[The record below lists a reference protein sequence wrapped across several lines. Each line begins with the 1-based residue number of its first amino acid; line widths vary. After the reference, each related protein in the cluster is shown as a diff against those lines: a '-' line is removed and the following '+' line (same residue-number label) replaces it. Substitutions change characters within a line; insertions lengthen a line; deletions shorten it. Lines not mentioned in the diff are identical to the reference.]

1 MKKKSIFGCL
11 AIICL
16 LLVLIP
22 PVLTRA
28 EKHSLITWE
37 KKSKNVVS
45 MYLELQEKEAFEEI
59 KAFSLTL
66 NFDSKE
72 DLSEEPVFK
81 FGSDFKGEK
90 VSVHEERYNEEDQTM
105 KLYVAGRDTVLEKGE
120 KVLLGTITIKSDEN
134 VTISV
139 DENNFQIVDR
149 FHEKGMITEFGDF
162 EPYEMILKKEEETT
176 VPETTVPETTVPE
189 TTDPETMIP
198 PSYEDSEDEE
208 EVYEYEVQPQK
219 EEAPEP
225 NGQWMQNE
233 KGWWFAP
240 LDGTY
245 PADSW
250 YECSSNGFK
259 AWYYFNAEGYMNSG
273 WFTDRDG
280 NTYFLHDQNDSR
292 AGSMYTGW
300 NWINGKCYYFQDTL
314 APNRPVGSMIKNG
327 MTPDGYMVNEN
338 GEWIIDGNV
347 QVKQ

>member
-72 DLSEEPVFK
+72 DLSKEPVFK

-139 DENNFQIVDR
+139 DENDFQIVDR

-176 VPETTVPETTVPE
+176 NPETEA
-189 TTDPETMIP
+189 P
-198 PSYEDSEDEE
+198 PSYNDSSDEDEE
-208 EVYEYEVQPQK
+208 EIYEYEVQPQK

-233 KGWWFAP
+233 KGWWFEA
-240 LDGTY
+240 LDGSY

-250 YECSSNGFK
+250 YECSWNGFK

-300 NWINGKCYYFQDTL
+300 NWINGKCYYFQDTP
-314 APNRPVGSMIKNG
+314 APNRPVGSMIKNE

>member
-139 DENNFQIVDR
+139 DENDFQIVDR

-162 EPYEMILKKEEETT
+162 EPYEMILKKRKK
-176 VPETTVPETTVPE
+176 
-189 TTDPETMIP
+189 P
-198 PSYEDSEDEE
+198 PFRK
-208 EVYEYEVQPQK
+208 QLFLK
-219 EEAPEP
+219 
-225 NGQWMQNE
+225 
-233 KGWWFAP
+233 
-240 LDGTY
+240 L
-245 PADSW
+245 
-250 YECSSNGFK
+250 
-259 AWYYFNAEGYMNSG
+259 
-273 WFTDRDG
+273 R
-280 NTYFLHDQNDSR
+280 FLHLMRTARMRKRFMSMKSSLKRRRLLSRTVSGCRTKR
-292 AGSMYTGW
+292 AG
-300 NWINGKCYYFQDTL
+300 
-314 APNRPVGSMIKNG
+314 GSLL
-327 MTPDGYMVNEN
+327 
-338 GEWIIDGNV
+338 
-347 QVKQ
+347 

>member
-1 MKKKSIFGCL
+1 MGKEEQKC
-11 AIICL
+11 
-16 LLVLIP
+16 
-22 PVLTRA
+22 
-28 EKHSLITWE
+28 
-37 KKSKNVVS
+37 SKYVS
-45 MYLELQEKEAFEEI
+45 GASGKG
-59 KAFSLTL
+59 SVRG

-139 DENNFQIVDR
+139 DENDFQIVDR

-189 TTDPETMIP
+189 TTVPETTIP
-198 PSYEDSEDEE
+198 P
-208 EVYEYEVQPQK
+208 
-219 EEAPEP
+219 
-225 NGQWMQNE
+225 
-233 KGWWFAP
+233 
-240 LDGTY
+240 Y

-300 NWINGKCYYFQDTL
+300 NWINGKCYYFQDTP

>member
-11 AIICL
+11 AAVCL
-16 LLVLIP
+16 LLALIP
-22 PVLTRA
+22 PVLTQA

-37 KKSKNVVS
+37 KKKKNVVS
-45 MYLELQEKEAFEEI
+45 MYLELQEKEVLEDI
-59 KAFSLTL
+59 RAFSLTL
-66 NFDSKE
+66 NFDSQE
-72 DLSEEPVFK
+72 ELSEEPVFK
-81 FGSDFKGEK
+81 FESDFKRGGA
-90 VSVHEERYNEEDQTM
+90 SVCEERYDDETQTM
-105 KLYVAGRDTVLEKGE
+105 KLYVAGRDTVLEKG
-120 KVLLGTITIKSDEN
+120 KRVLLGTITMKSDEN

-139 DENNFQIVDR
+139 DENDFQIVDR
-149 FHEKGMITEFGDF
+149 FHEKGLITEFGDY

-176 VPETTVPETTVPE
+176 VPETTVP
-189 TTDPETMIP
+189 
-198 PSYEDSEDEE
+198 PSYEDSDDEDEE
-208 EVYEYEVQPQK
+208 EIYEYKARPQK

-233 KGWWFAP
+233 KGWWFAA

-300 NWINGKCYYFQDTL
+300 NWINGKCYYFQNTPD
-314 APNRPVGSMIKNG
+314 PNRPVGSMIKNG

>member
-139 DENNFQIVDR
+139 DENDFQIVDR

-198 PSYEDSEDEE
+198 PCRRPLWTRTSTVSAATSRPLLRSARRSQQRLWKRASPRSFST
-208 EVYEYEVQPQK
+208 VAVTFIMAVLRPWLM
-219 EEAPEP
+219 APV
-225 NGQWMQNE
+225 
-233 KGWWFAP
+233 
-240 LDGTY
+240 
-245 PADSW
+245 
-250 YECSSNGFK
+250 
-259 AWYYFNAEGYMNSG
+259 
-273 WFTDRDG
+273 
-280 NTYFLHDQNDSR
+280 R
-292 AGSMYTGW
+292 A
-300 NWINGKCYYFQDTL
+300 
-314 APNRPVGSMIKNG
+314 A
-327 MTPDGYMVNEN
+327 
-338 GEWIIDGNV
+338 
-347 QVKQ
+347 

>member
-139 DENNFQIVDR
+139 DENDFQIVDR

-162 EPYEMILKKEEETT
+162 EPYEMILKKRKK
-176 VPETTVPETTVPE
+176 
-189 TTDPETMIP
+189 
-198 PSYEDSEDEE
+198 
-208 EVYEYEVQPQK
+208 QPFQK
-219 EEAPEP
+219 LPFRK
-225 NGQWMQNE
+225 QLFR
-233 KGWWFAP
+233 K
-240 LDGTY
+240 L
-245 PADSW
+245 
-250 YECSSNGFK
+250 
-259 AWYYFNAEGYMNSG
+259 
-273 WFTDRDG
+273 R
-280 NTYFLHDQNDSR
+280 FLHLMRTARMRKRFMSMKSSLKRRRLLSRTVSGCRTKR
-292 AGSMYTGW
+292 AG
-300 NWINGKCYYFQDTL
+300 
-314 APNRPVGSMIKNG
+314 GSLL
-327 MTPDGYMVNEN
+327 
-338 GEWIIDGNV
+338 
-347 QVKQ
+347 

>member
-1 MKKKSIFGCL
+1 MKK
-11 AIICL
+11 
-16 LLVLIP
+16 
-22 PVLTRA
+22 
-28 EKHSLITWE
+28 EKRS
-37 KKSKNVVS
+37 
-45 MYLELQEKEAFEEI
+45 
-59 KAFSLTL
+59 
-66 NFDSKE
+66 
-72 DLSEEPVFK
+72 
-81 FGSDFKGEK
+81 
-90 VSVHEERYNEEDQTM
+90 
-105 KLYVAGRDTVLEKGE
+105 
-120 KVLLGTITIKSDEN
+120 LLGTITIKSDEN

-139 DENNFQIVDR
+139 DENDFQVVDR
-149 FHEKGMITEFGDF
+149 LHEKGMITEFGDY

-176 VPETTVPETTVPE
+176 NLETEA
-189 TTDPETMIP
+189 P
-198 PSYEDSEDEE
+198 PSYNDSSDEDEE
-208 EVYEYEVQPQK
+208 EIYEYEVQPQK

-233 KGWWFAP
+233 KGWWFEA
-240 LDGTY
+240 LDGSY

-250 YECSSNGFK
+250 YECSWNGFK

-300 NWINGKCYYFQDTL
+300 NWINGKCYYFQDTP

>member
-11 AIICL
+11 AIVCL

-22 PVLTRA
+22 PVMTRA

-45 MYLELQEKEAFEEI
+45 MYLELQEKEALEEI

-72 DLSEEPVFK
+72 DLSKEPVFK

-139 DENNFQIVDR
+139 VENDFQVVDR
-149 FHEKGMITEFGDF
+149 LHEKGMITEFGDY

-176 VPETTVPETTVPE
+176 NPETEA
-189 TTDPETMIP
+189 P
-198 PSYEDSEDEE
+198 PSYNDSSDEDEE
-208 EVYEYEVQPQK
+208 EIYEYEVQPQK

-233 KGWWFAP
+233 KGWWFEA
-240 LDGTY
+240 LDGSY

-250 YECSSNGFK
+250 YECSWNGFK

-273 WFTDRDG
+273 WCTDRDG
-280 NTYFLHDQNDSR
+280 T
-292 AGSMYTGW
+292 T
-300 NWINGKCYYFQDTL
+300 
-314 APNRPVGSMIKNG
+314 
-327 MTPDGYMVNEN
+327 
-338 GEWIIDGNV
+338 
-347 QVKQ
+347 